1 MQALRI
7 EFLGVDFSHQC
18 LRTSICHLT
27 LDGLSDDEAGE
38 LLLGAARVPD
48 AQRSTVE
55 GDAQA
60 VVSLLSSHPLALI
73 QAGSYISRGH
83 RILAEYPRVFAQQRK
98 RLLAFQPAQ
107 AHSRYRDVYATFEA
121 SAGIL
126 RASAEII
133 LPSSTT
139 ESDRDALELL
149 SVLAICGPSRLPLPT
164 FEAGWKG
171 AQKIGPDQANG
182 NHDALRLTPWHGS
195 RLPSFIQAG
204 ADAWDS
210 FRLILERVDARVDT
224 RLGKRWRRL
233 FVLMNNL
240 LAHVG
245 LDRRKV
251 GERWFPVYELTAR
264 NLVHYGKV
272 KEAVSLLEEVVKIRE
287 QILAQDH
294 PSRLASQHELAT
306 IYWDLN
312 RHNNAVHM
320 MKHVVGIRSKVLDEQ
335 HPDRKNSEAWL
346 KPI

>member
-1 MQALRI
+1 MRSNEIKQRLLHEA
-7 EFLGVDFSHQC
+7 DASASCHQYA
-18 LRTSICHLT
+18 TEKAFT

-38 LLLGAARVPD
+38 PLLRAARVPD

-55 GDAQA
+55 GDAQV

-73 QAGSYISRGH
+73 QAGSS
-83 RILAEYPRVFAQQRK
+83 ESDCS
-98 RLLAFQPAQ
+98 
-107 AHSRYRDVYATFEA
+107 HSDRPKHIHAIETFEA

-133 LPSSTT
+133 PPSSTT
-139 ESDRDALELL
+139 ESARDALELL
-149 SVLAICGPSRLPLPT
+149 SVLATCGPSWLPLPM

-171 AQKIGPDQANG
+171 AQRIGPDQANG
-182 NHDALRLTPWHGS
+182 DDDALRLTPWHGS
-195 RLPSFIQAG
+195 RLPSFIQAC

-210 FRLILERVDARVDT
+210 FRLIEAVHLCKVFALMSTDDHDRFLSVSMHPLIHAWARD
-224 RLGKRWRRL
+224 R
-233 FVLMNNL
+233 
-240 LAHVG
+240 A
-245 LDRRKV
+245 DRRKME
-251 GERWFPVYELTAR
+251 ERWLPVYELTAR

-272 KEAVSLLEEVVKIRE
+272 KEAVLLLEEVVKIRE
-287 QILAQDH
+287 QTLAEDH

-320 MKHVVGIRSKVLDEQ
+320 MKHVVGIRSQVLDEQ

-346 KPI
+346 EYFRNELRKLEPI